1 MAFTPPDNRRTEPFM
16 VKIVIGVLAAI
27 AIAVGGYFGFEYY
40 VQQRIAND
48 IETAFANVRAS
59 GAKASHGKI
68 AFDLWSRTITVV
80 DIAGEFTAQ
89 PPTSLRIGRVTASGV
104 SQRDAG
110 RFAADRIDAA
120 DIVVAGAIGQQTG
133 LRFSYQAPRIEISD
147 YSGPSGPQRPLASAA
162 PVDTYRFALEHFAAV
177 AAKSVTAPAVAV
189 KLSAIGSAAGAGD
202 YTYTGVALRDIRDGK
217 IAASTVDRVTFTAA
231 MTTAGKTEN
240 FSGEVANLAA
250 YDFDTAATMVVLDP
264 AHAND
269 DKYYR
274 AYRQMTVGPYSASFQ
289 QGLKMRVEGVTIDD
303 VGLRPSKL
311 QFPQLTAIVEAAP
324 PPGTTPTTE
333 QMRDLL
339 GKVAGVYEGIRIG
352 GAEVRGL
359 SMDTPQGPFKLAAIR
374 LTNLENGKIGQF
386 ALEGLDAKAPQ
397 GPVKIGRFA
406 LKALDVANLMRASA
420 QFATPG
426 RNPSTEQLA
435 ALLLLLEGTEI
446 ANLVAPYKDTSKP
459 INIDTLNL
467 SWGQFVGPIPTRA
480 RVTVKMTGPVDVTDP
495 DPFKT
500 LALSGMSN
508 ASVNFDLGAAWNA
521 NARSFALEPATLEI
535 GNLFTA
541 VARMSVANV
550 QRETFSLNPL
560 QAAIMAAQIEAGPI
574 EIVLRD
580 TGGIELAI
588 AQQARAQNISREAAR
603 RAMTDSIR
611 DNAMK
616 MASINPDV
624 MALAGAL
631 TRFIENPRGTLTVKL
646 TPKGK
651 VGAMQILEA
660 MKTSPV
666 AALARFQVEATTGR

>member
-1 MAFTPPDNRRTEPFM
+1 MAFTPPDNRRTEPSM
-16 VKIVIGVLAAI
+16 LKIVIGVLAAL

-48 IETAFANVRAS
+48 VEAAFVNVRAS

-68 AFDLWSRTITVV
+68 AFDLWSRTITVA
-80 DIAGEFTAQ
+80 DIAGEFTAE
-89 PPTSLRIGRVTASGV
+89 PPASLKIGRVTASGV

-110 RFAADRIDAA
+110 RFAADRIDAT
-120 DIVVAGAIGQQTG
+120 DIAVAGAVGQQTG
-133 LRFSYQAPRIEISD
+133 LQFSYQAPRIEISD
-147 YSGPSGPQRPLASAA
+147 YAGPGGPQRPLGSTAA
-162 PVDTYRFALEHFAAV
+162 ADIYRFALEHFAAV
-177 AAKSVTAPAVAV
+177 TAKSAVAPTVAV

-217 IAASTVDRVTFTAA
+217 IAASTVDRVAFTAA
-231 MTTAGKTEN
+231 MTTAGKTES
-240 FSGEVANLAA
+240 FTGEVANLAA
-250 YDFDTAATMVVLDP
+250 FDFDAAATMVMLDP

-303 VGLRPSKL
+303 VGVRPSRL
-311 QFPQLTAIVEAAP
+311 QFPQLMAIVEAAP

-339 GKVAGVYEGIRIG
+339 GKVAGIYEGIRIG

-359 SMDTPQGPFKLAAIR
+359 SMDTPQGPFRLAAIR
-374 LTNLENGKIGQF
+374 LTNLENGKVGEF

-397 GPVKIGRFA
+397 GPVKVGRFA
-406 LKALDVANLMRASA
+406 LKALDVANLMRVSG

-435 ALLLLLEGTEI
+435 ALLLLLEGTEVV
-446 ANLVAPYKDTSKP
+446 NLVAPYKNTNKP
-459 INIDTLNL
+459 INIDTLNIA
-467 SWGQFVGPIPTRA
+467 WGQFVGPVPTRA
-480 RVTVKMTGPVDVTDP
+480 RVTVKMSGPVDVTDP

-500 LALSGMSN
+500 LAAAGIGN
-508 ASVNFDLGAAWNA
+508 ATVNFDLGAAWSENT
-521 NARSFALEPATLEI
+521 RSFALEPATLEI

-541 VARMSVANV
+541 VARASVANV
-550 QRETFSLNPL
+550 ARETFSLNPL

-574 EIVLRD
+574 EIALRD

-588 AQQARAQNISREAAR
+588 AQQARQQNISREEAR

-616 MASINPDV
+616 MASVNPDV
-624 MALAGAL
+624 MAIAGAL

-646 TPKGK
+646 VPRGK
-651 VGAMQILEA
+651 VGMMQIVEA

-666 AALARFQVEATTGR
+666 AALARFQVETTVGR